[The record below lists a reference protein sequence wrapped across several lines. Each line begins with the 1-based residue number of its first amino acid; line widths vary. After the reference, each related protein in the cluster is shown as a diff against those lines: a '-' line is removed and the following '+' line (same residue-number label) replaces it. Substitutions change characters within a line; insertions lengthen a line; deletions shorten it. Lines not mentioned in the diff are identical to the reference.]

1 MLVYLAALVPALAMA
16 VTQPVWS
23 LVDEAQHFDFI
34 VQLSHGAYP
43 AVGGTEIAPET
54 LLVTQTTGVYRAF
67 YPAGSYPQPDLSDVS
82 APPQGISER
91 ANAVWMQRHMWQ
103 LTHETVQTHLYY
115 VAMVPAFWLGNLLG
129 GPLAA
134 IYLLRVISAL
144 IVATLAPMTLAA
156 ARILTPARPE
166 IAALATMFAI
176 LLPGL
181 DLNGTRISNDGLAA
195 AAGGLVLLVAL
206 RWVGSPWSWR
216 RAVLMGLLF
225 GAAMM
230 VKITDAGLYPAV
242 ALAMLL
248 PVAGSPAR
256 GRVAR
261 VALMSVVAVVC
272 LVPWVLVNLHNYGAL
287 TPGALAS
294 RWSDALP
301 GPLTASFAAL
311 DVAVLTLT
319 YWTGEPWGAL
329 PLAALFA
336 ALGALIALTVPVA
349 IIKLLRRRAM
359 PVAGV
364 PVAVAA
370 VAVAGMIGVSLVL
383 PVTARF
389 EFVGPGRYV
398 YPALPAAAAL
408 CALGIWTVLQRPVGR
423 RIAGAAYVGIG
434 VLVIGLAAAGLPAQ
448 PQAGAG
454 APPTGARTISVSAT
468 GQVRQMT
475 ITVDRVAFD
484 PSAGA
489 TWFEVTAT
497 NAGSNEVEWTV
508 PPAVSAGDASANGEY
523 LKSTHL
529 PGDLD
534 AGQSVTGW
542 LYVPLDPAA
551 AQVSRVLHLRFD
563 DVAFDGYRTI
573 ADVNLD
579 VLVPGVGA

>member
-1 MLVYLAALVPALAMA
+1 VLVYLAALVPALTMA

-43 AVGGTEIAPET
+43 AVGATPIAPET
-54 LLVTQTTGVYRAF
+54 LQVTQSTGVYRAF
-67 YPAGSYPQPDLSDVS
+67 YPPGTYPVPDLSDVS
-82 APPQGISER
+82 APPPGISER
-91 ANAVWMQRHMWQ
+91 ANADWMQRHMWQ
-103 LTHETVQTHLYY
+103 LTHETVQTPLYY
-115 VAMVPAFWLGNLLG
+115 VAMVPVWWAGDLLG

-134 IYLLRVISAL
+134 IYLLRVINAL
-144 IVATLAPMTLAA
+144 IIATLAPMTLAV
-156 ARILTPARPE
+156 ARMLTPARPE
-166 IAALATMFAI
+166 IIALAAVLAI

-195 AAGGLVLLVAL
+195 ASGGLVVLMAV
-206 RWVGSPWSWR
+206 RWVGSAWSTR
-216 RAVLMGLLF
+216 RAVVIGLLF
-225 GAAMM
+225 GAALM

-242 ALAMLL
+242 AIAMLL
-248 PVAGSPAR
+248 PAGASSMR
-256 GRVAR
+256 GRLGC
-261 VALMSVVAVVC
+261 VALMSAVAVAC
-272 LVPWVLVNLHNYGAL
+272 LVPWVVVNLHNYGAL
-287 TPGALAS
+287 TPGALAA

-336 ALGALIALTVPVA
+336 GLGALIALTVPVA
-349 IIKLLRRRAM
+349 VIKLLRRRSL
-359 PVAGV
+359 PVAALPLG
-364 PVAVAA
+364 VAA
-370 VAVAGMIGVSLVL
+370 VAVAGMISVSLVL

-408 CALGIWTVLQRPVGR
+408 CAVGVWTVVQSTAAR
-423 RIAGAAYVGIG
+423 RAVAAAYAGLA
-434 VLVIGLAAAGLPAQ
+434 VLIVGLAAAGLPAQ
-448 PQAGAG
+448 QQPGSG
-454 APPTGARTISVSAT
+454 SPPTDARTISVSAA
-468 GQVRQMT
+468 GEMGGMT

-484 PSAGA
+484 SADRA

-497 NAGSNEVEWTV
+497 NSGSDEVEWTV
-508 PPAVSAGDASANGEY
+508 PPFVSGAGAGATGEY

-534 AGQSVTGW
+534 AGQTVTGW
-542 LYVPLDPAA
+542 LYVPLDPASLRGA
-551 AQVSRVLHLRFD
+551 TSLHLRFSD
-563 DVAFDGYRTI
+563 IALDGYRTI
-573 ADVNLD
+573 ADINLD
-579 VLVPGVGA
+579 VPVTGAGE